1 MISTLIH
8 EIGKGTKNAA
18 VKKRVISFFMK
29 NGYYTLPDL
38 AKSLGLS
45 IPTITNSWKNLSE
58 WASSRSAANWR
69 QTADAIQCSTD

>member
-29 NGYYTLPDL
+29 ILL
-38 AKSLGLS
+38 KSTEQLKMSYL
-45 IPTITNSWKNLSE
+45 
-58 WASSRSAANWR
+58 
-69 QTADAIQCSTD
+69 

>member
-45 IPTITNSWKNLSE
+45 IPTITKLVE
-58 WASSRSAANWR
+58 EFASSRSAESWR
-69 QTADAIQCSTD
+69 QTADAIPCSTD